1 MNDIKLNGIADD
13 LLILNKI
20 TVDRLFQ
27 LENCADCIALYVFY
41 CKTAKWQKTD
51 TVKANDQ
58 YVKKS
63 LKWGISKIQKTKQAL
78 KEHGLIDIVQRR
90 KDGKIEG
97 WFIKVSYLVNER
109 KADEIKIK
117 MQNINNTQNQ
127 QVENCT
133 SGIEETNA
141 LKENIKCLKK
151 EIEMLKDN
159 KKERKPK
166 KQTNINN
173 TQNQQV
179 ENCTSGIEE
188 TNALKENIK
197 CLKKEIEMLKDN
209 KKERKPKKQ
218 TKSYDEQITEYT
230 QNEDLQNALKAFL
243 QMRSF
248 IKKPMTEYA
257 LKLMLKKLDEL
268 GNTDDVKIAIL
279 NQSITHNWQ
288 GIFPLKDEY
297 IKQEKQ
303 SEKKYDQNGY
313 ESEEDLM
320 KMFYG
325 K

>member
-1 MNDIKLNGIADD
+1 MNDIKLNDIADN

-41 CKTAKWQKTD
+41 YKTAKWQKTN

-117 MQNINNTQNQ
+117 VQNINNTQNQ

-133 SGIEETNA
+133 SGNEETNA
-141 LKENIKCLKK
+141 LKEKIKCLEK
-151 EIEMLKDN
+151 EIE
-159 KKERKPK
+159 
-166 KQTNINN
+166 
-173 TQNQQV
+173 V
-179 ENCTSGIEE
+179 
-188 TNALKENIK
+188 
-197 CLKKEIEMLKDN
+197 LKDN

-230 QNEDLQNALKAFL
+230 ENEELQNALKAFV

-268 GNTDDVKIAIL
+268 GNNDTTKIAII

-297 IKQEKQ
+297 TKQEKQ
-303 SEKKYDQNGY
+303 PEKKYDQNGY

>member
-1 MNDIKLNGIADD
+1 MDEIKLNDIADD

-20 TVDRLFQ
+20 TIDRLFR

-41 CKTAKWQKTD
+41 YKTAKWQKTN

-63 LKWGISKIQKTKQAL
+63 LKWGISKIQKTKQTL

-90 KDGKIEG
+90 KDGKIDG

-117 MQNINNTQNQ
+117 VQESNNTQNE

-133 SGIEETNA
+133 SGNEETNA
-141 LKENIKCLKK
+141 LKEKIKCL
-151 EIEMLKDN
+151 E
-159 KKERKPK
+159 
-166 KQTNINN
+166 
-173 TQNQQV
+173 
-179 ENCTSGIEE
+179 
-188 TNALKENIK
+188 
-197 CLKKEIEMLKDN
+197 KEIEMLKDN

-230 QNEDLQNALKAFL
+230 ENEELQDALKAFI

-268 GNTDDVKIAIL
+268 GNNDTTKIAIL

-297 IKQEKQ
+297 TKQEKQ
-303 SEKKYDQNGY
+303 PEKKYDQNGY
-313 ESEEDLM
+313 ESEEELM
-320 KMFYG
+320 KMLYG

>member
-1 MNDIKLNGIADD
+1 MNDIKLNDIADD

-41 CKTAKWQKTD
+41 YKTAKWQKTN

-63 LKWGISKIQKTKQAL
+63 LKWGISKIQKTKQTL

-117 MQNINNTQNQ
+117 VQNINNTQNQ
-127 QVENCT
+127 HVENSTC
-133 SGIEETNA
+133 GNEETNA
-141 LKENIKCLKK
+141 LKEKIKCLEK
-151 EIEMLKDN
+151 EIE
-159 KKERKPK
+159 
-166 KQTNINN
+166 
-173 TQNQQV
+173 V
-179 ENCTSGIEE
+179 
-188 TNALKENIK
+188 
-197 CLKKEIEMLKDN
+197 LKDN

-230 QNEDLQNALKAFL
+230 ENEELQNALKAFL

-257 LKLMLKKLDEL
+257 LKLMLKKLAEL
-268 GNTDDVKIAIL
+268 GNNDTTKIAIL

-288 GIFPLKDEY
+288 GIFPLKVEY

-303 SEKKYDQNGY
+303 PEKKYDQNGY